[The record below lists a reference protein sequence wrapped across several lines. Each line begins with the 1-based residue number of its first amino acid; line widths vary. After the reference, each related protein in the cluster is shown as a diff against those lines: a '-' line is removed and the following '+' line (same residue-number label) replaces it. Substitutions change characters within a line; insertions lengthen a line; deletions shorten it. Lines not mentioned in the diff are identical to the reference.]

1 MSDFKCKECGL
12 VHPWFKDNKAGDES
26 KKEHQLAHE
35 RVNLWEFTDE
45 MDKLRDIDFYA
56 ADKLDR
62 IYAAYDKLKNYKFP
76 GYERIK

>member
-12 VHPWFKDNKAGDES
+12 VNTWFTDDTAGDGS
-26 KKEHQLAHE
+26 KRFHQLMHE
-35 RVNLWEFTDE
+35 KENLWRFTDE